1 MFEQD
6 YLMRMIAELIAG
18 MRRSMERATGLR
30 DPRGAA
36 AMLEAA
42 VGDAAEMDAEAL
54 LSLAPESI
62 ADVLAVTGVDPHVT
76 EYLARSLA
84 LAGRY
89 RAEAGEA
96 DLAALR
102 QAQARAI
109 AEAWGHDLGDDAADP
124 ASVEAFLARAERAGA

>member
-6 YLMRMIAELIAG
+6 YLMRLLAEFAAAIRL
-18 MRRSMERATGLR
+18 SMERATGLR

-42 VGDAAEMDAEAL
+42 VGEAVEMDGEVL
-54 LSLAPESI
+54 LALAPESI
-62 ADVLAVTGVDPHVT
+62 ASVLTVTGVDPHVT
-76 EYLARSLA
+76 EYLARSLM
-84 LAGRY
+84 LASRY

-102 QAQARAI
+102 EAQARAI
-109 AEAWGHDLGDDAADP
+109 ADAWGHDLGVDP
-124 ASVEAFLARAERAGA
+124 AAPSSMEAFLARTTAFC

>member
-6 YLMRMIAELIAG
+6 YLMRLLAEFIAAI
-18 MRRSMERATGLR
+18 RRSMERASGLR

-42 VGDAAEMDAEAL
+42 VGEAVEMDGETL
-54 LSLAPESI
+54 LALAPESI
-62 ADVLAVTGVDPHVT
+62 AAVLTVTGVEPGVT
-76 EYLARSLA
+76 EYLARSLM
-84 LAGRY
+84 LASRY

-102 QAQARAI
+102 EAQARAI
-109 AEAWGHDLGDDAADP
+109 ADAWGHDLGPDAAEP
-124 ASVEAFLARAERAGA
+124 ASMESFLARGEARS